1 MQKQSFIQRIL
12 WHCDMT
18 PLKAD
23 GREKK
28 QMIVFGQ
35 NILLSEYALNIFGE
49 KNRYLRMY
57 SLDKNI
63 RKAPT
68 CYTIV
73 QRISIIIVFILWENT
88 PATEETLLF
97 FSFLFCFVFEDSK

>member
-1 MQKQSFIQRIL
+1 
-12 WHCDMT
+12 MT

-73 QRISIIIVFILWENT
+73 QRISIKIVY
-88 PATEETLLF
+88 
-97 FSFLFCFVFEDSK
+97 FVRKYTSY